1 MANKPGRRRFGS
13 VRKLPSDRWQAR
25 YQGPDGLTRT
35 APQTFE
41 SEKKAA
47 KWLTLVEAEVIRG
60 EWVAPEAGSILLDE
74 YAPRWIAE
82 RKLSPR
88 TRENYED
95 LYRLNIAAYLGN
107 LALGA
112 IRPATIRSW
121 RKRILD
127 DGRPEP
133 QAVKAYCVLRA
144 VLNTAL
150 KEDGIIRDN
159 PCRIRGYDRYHTP
172 ERPTV
177 GIVKVYELAGAM
189 PDRFRALV
197 LLAALSGLRWGEL
210 IALRRSDLDLT
221 AGTVRVQRKLATLR
235 SGKTEFGPPKTDSGV
250 RTVALPES
258 AVAALRTHFGAGF
271 VHDGPDGLVFTGAK
285 NALLRSGTWARA
297 VAWRSTLDRLGFPKG
312 FHFHDLRHTGNT
324 LASTTG
330 ASTRELMHRMGH
342 ASMRAALIYQHAT
355 RERDAEIARGIDQRI
370 ARATGQRPVREETSP
385 DGERVEPRG
394 G

>member
-13 VRKLPSDRWQAR
+13 VRQLPSGRWQVR

-35 APQTFE
+35 APLTFE
-41 SEKKAA
+41 SEKKAS
-47 KWLTLVEAEVIRG
+47 KWLTLEEAAVIRG
-60 EWVAPEAGSILLDE
+60 EWVAPEAGGITLDE

-82 RKLSPR
+82 RKLSSR

-95 LYRLNIAAYLGN
+95 LYRLHTAPYLGKV
-107 LALGA
+107 ALGA

-121 RKRILD
+121 RKQLLD
-127 DGRPEP
+127 DGHPEP

-144 VLNTAL
+144 VLNTAM

-177 GIVKVYELAGAM
+177 DIVKVYELADAM
-189 PDRFRALV
+189 PKRFRALV

-210 IALRRSDLDLT
+210 IALRRSDLDLKT
-221 AGTVRVQRKLATLR
+221 GTVRVQRKLATLR

-250 RTVALPES
+250 RTVALPAS
-258 AVAALRTHFGAGF
+258 AVAALQQHFDGGF
-271 VHDGPDGLVFTGAK
+271 VQDGVEGLVFTGAK
-285 NALLRSGTWARA
+285 NALLRSGSWASA
-297 VAWRSTLDRLGFPKG
+297 VSWRKTLDRLGFPEK

-355 RERDAEIARGIDQRI
+355 RERDQEIAREIERRI
-370 ARATGQRPVREETSP
+370 TQAKGTQKSELQPPE
-385 DGERVEPRG
+385 GESEGSAG